1 MSTAQPGTPQLG
13 DVVAAA
19 SGVLGRELTT
29 PVILTSGS
37 GRSLVLRCEDRRSS
51 ATVIV
56 KAYPQSANGAQ
67 CFAAEAAGLAF
78 ATATGLAPAF
88 LGADADALTVVMSDL
103 GTGASMAD
111 VLLANSSAPGGTGVF
126 GGGAGADSVSAAAA
140 DSVSAAATA
149 RSTLLNWAAACGSLS
164 ASTSRRRGEFDALLE
179 KYSAGRASESY
190 LTRLPAFI
198 RGVAD
203 RAALLGVAARA
214 GLDSDLE
221 EVAASLESDQ
231 HVIFSPGD
239 ICPDNNMLTPAGVRF
254 LDFEEAGFYSV
265 FLDAAYIRMP
275 FSTCWCVFSLPS
287 ELSREVEAAYRA
299 QICLLWPEL
308 SDDAHWQPGVR
319 HAVAAWTLSSMGW
332 LLEWSLKGD
341 TPMEPGA
348 TSPRTRQLLRHRWKV
363 LAGELES
370 AGELPF
376 LAGLMRDLLAAT
388 EHWEAPELPVYPA
401 FR

>member
-1 MSTAQPGTPQLG
+1 MSADQPGTPQLG

-19 SGVLGRELTT
+19 SGVLGRDLTA

-37 GRSLVLRCEDRRSS
+37 GRSLVLRCEDRSS
-51 ATVIV
+51 TTVIV
-56 KAYPQSANGAQ
+56 KAYPQSADGAQ
-67 CFAAEAAGLAF
+67 CFAAEAAGLAL
-78 ATATGLAPAF
+78 ATGTGLAPAF
-88 LGADADALTVVMSDL
+88 FGADSDALTVVMSDL

-111 VLLANSSAPGGTGVF
+111 VLLANSSA
-126 GGGAGADSVSAAAA
+126 AGSAAAA
-140 DSVSAAATA
+140 A

-164 ASTSRRRGEFDALLE
+164 ALTSRRRDEFDALLA
-179 KYSAGRASESY
+179 KYSAGRPSESY
-190 LTRLPAFI
+190 LARLPAFI

-203 RAALLGVAARA
+203 RAGLLGVAARA

-221 EVAASLESDQ
+221 EVAVFLESDQ

-239 ICPDNNMLTPAGVRF
+239 ICPDNNLLTAAGVRF

-275 FSTCWCVFSLPS
+275 FSTCWCVFRLPS
-287 ELSREVEAAYRA
+287 EFSKEVEAAYRA
-299 QICLLWPEL
+299 QICALWPEL
-308 SDDAHWQPGVR
+308 ADDANWQPGVWR
-319 HAVAAWTLSSMGW
+319 AVAAWTLSSMGW

-341 TPMEPGA
+341 APMEPGA
-348 TSPRTRQLLRHRWKV
+348 TSPRTRQLIRHRWQV

-370 AGELPF
+370 AGELPA
-376 LAGLMRDLLAAT
+376 LAGLMRDLLTAT
-388 EHWEAPELPVYPA
+388 EHWQAPELPVYPA